1 MEKDELLY
9 GKSLI
14 DVVKERGLQKSQ
26 DYDNYMNPDVIK
38 KMQDRSNEI
47 AMYLNGNKK
56 IWKPDKFV
64 LSKKSNYA
72 KELNDL
78 FDKR

>member
-1 MEKDELLY
+1 
-9 GKSLI
+9 
-14 DVVKERGLQKSQ
+14 
-26 DYDNYMNPDVIK
+26 MNPDVIK

-64 LSKKSNYA
+64 LSKKNNYA